1 MNEILELTFMKFI
14 IMKNWLLILFSSLLI
29 VSCQKENNQL
39 PTSLTEKT
47 ELNVSYGTD
56 ASQKMDIYLP
66 PGRTTAATKAII
78 LIHGGGWSSGDK
90 SDFA

>member
-1 MNEILELTFMKFI
+1 LFPVRRKQSTANKQL
-14 IMKNWLLILFSSLLI
+14 KNRA
-29 VSCQKENNQL
+29 
-39 PTSLTEKT
+39 
-47 ELNVSYGTD
+47 NVSYGTD